1 MIITNTIIYT
11 IIIYYIILCIMYK
24 VYKMY
29 YYNLG
34 LLIVYINLS
43 LYNCILYW
51 LVKQLICYYIIYLLY
66 VIVYSLVISYL
77 FIDIKCI
84 NIIYIDHIM
93 YLI

>member
-1 MIITNTIIYT
+1 MIY
-11 IIIYYIILCIMYK
+11 IIILYM
-24 VYKMY
+24 V
-29 YYNLG
+29 

-77 FIDIKCI
+77 FIYIKCI
-84 NIIYIDHIM
+84 NIIYIYISYYVFNIDVK
-93 YLI
+93 Y

>member
-34 LLIVYINLS
+34 LSIVYINLS

-66 VIVYSLVISYL
+66 VIVKY
-77 FIDIKCI
+77 
-84 NIIYIDHIM
+84 IIIIQYI
-93 YLI
+93 